1 MKCHEFQSLIGSYL
15 QETIEEPRREQF
27 EEHFFQCRKCFLGLK
42 INETLQNKGVRIPLE
57 EKPRLFSFRVLRPM
71 LAMAGLFLIVLTSAL
86 LLRHDRR
93 TDRLRGLAAFDLP
106 LYHQGEM
113 RGGTENNAQL
123 EAEFTR
129 AMRSF
134 QERDFRAALHIL
146 EQPAFRAA
154 ASPKYDFFRAISLLG
169 NGEADRAAGILDT
182 IIASM
187 DPAYFDEAL
196 FYKGFALLRQ
206 DRLKQA
212 RAQFAK
218 LAGMLSPMAGKAR
231 TMVQKIDEL

>member
-1 MKCHEFQSLIGSYL
+1 MKCHEFQDLIESYL
-15 QETIEEPRREQF
+15 RETIEEPRRELF

-57 EKPRLFSFRVLRPM
+57 EKPRLFSFRILRPV
-71 LAMAGLFLIVLTSAL
+71 LAMAGLFLVILTSAL

-93 TDRLRGLAAFDLP
+93 TDRLRELATFELP

-113 RGGTENNAQL
+113 RGRAESNARL

-129 AMRSF
+129 AMRFF
-134 QERDFRAALHIL
+134 QDRDFRAALQIL

-154 ASPKYDFFRAISLLG
+154 AYPKYDFFRAISLLG
-169 NGEADRAAGILDT
+169 NGEADKAAGILDL
-182 IIASM
+182 IIRSM

-196 FYKGFALLRQ
+196 YYKGFVLLRQ
-206 DRLKQA
+206 DRQLQA

-231 TMVQKIDEL
+231 AMVRKIDEL